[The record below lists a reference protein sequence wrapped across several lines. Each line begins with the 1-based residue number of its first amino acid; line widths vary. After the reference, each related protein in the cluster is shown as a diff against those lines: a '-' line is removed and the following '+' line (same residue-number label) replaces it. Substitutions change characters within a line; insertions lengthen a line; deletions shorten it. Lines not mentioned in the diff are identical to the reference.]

1 MLTPETALAFFAAAL
16 LLAVAPG
23 PDNIFVLTQSAV
35 YGAGA
40 GVATTFGLVTGLCV
54 HTTAVALGVAALFQS
69 SALAFTLLKAAGAL
83 YLLRLAWLSFRAGAA
98 LALTPEAKP
107 PFPGY
112 LALYRRGIVLNVTN
126 PKVSLFFLA
135 FLPQFCDPARGSVAL
150 QVLQLGGLF
159 MLATV
164 VVFCAVAPWG
174 DGWPSGSTA
183 RRAGRCS
190 STGQP
195 EPFLPGWPCCCC
207 AAAVALERDCLT
219 SPAPGRMGINFQ
231 RTACKTTAS
240 DSAICPRR
248 AKNLCW
254 MTPPSGW
261 NPSRSSIWIAGCAN
275 PCAPRFP

>member
-135 FLPQFCDPARGSVAL
+135 LRPGAGQCGPAGASTGRAVHAGHGGGVLRRGRPGGTAGPLVQPLAARADAHPPGSRNRFC
-150 QVLQLGGLF
+150 
-159 MLATV
+159 
-164 VVFCAVAPWG
+164 
-174 DGWPSGSTA
+174 
-183 RRAGRCS
+183 RAG
-190 STGQP
+190 P
-195 EPFLPGWPCCCC
+195 
-207 AAAVALERDCLT
+207 AAAV
-219 SPAPGRMGINFQ
+219 Q
-231 RTACKTTAS
+231 RPWRLSATA
-240 DSAICPRR
+240 
-248 AKNLCW
+248 
-254 MTPPSGW
+254 
-261 NPSRSSIWIAGCAN
+261 
-275 PCAPRFP
+275 